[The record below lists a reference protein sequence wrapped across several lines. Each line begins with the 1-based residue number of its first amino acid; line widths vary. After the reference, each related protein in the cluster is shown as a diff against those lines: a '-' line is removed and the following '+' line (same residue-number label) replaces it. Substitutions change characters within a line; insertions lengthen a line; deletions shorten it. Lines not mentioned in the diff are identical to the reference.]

1 MCLVYPVTS
10 PEEKGLMPSR
20 ILHASPVVSGTPPP
34 SPTLLR
40 RSHSEL
46 LHVGF
51 VGKTAFTLAVSPGS
65 S

>member
-1 MCLVYPVTS
+1 MFGVSCDLPRGERVDAQQD
-10 PEEKGLMPSR
+10 PSCQPSSIR
-20 ILHASPVVSGTPPP
+20 DPPP